1 MPKVRIFLT
10 GACIMGRFI
19 DGSVNYCCRIPIL
32 YVFNGTRCKLGMFV
46 YKLLTLSFEPLQS
59 IYILGGF
66 GDSG

>member
-1 MPKVRIFLT
+1 
-10 GACIMGRFI
+10 MGRFI
-19 DGSVNYCCRIPIL
+19 DSSVNYCSSIPIL

-59 IYILGGF
+59 TYILGGF